1 MDISVKTEVR
11 NLKQSFLLDERM
23 DDATQVNSA
32 TFCLDFNATTSIYT
46 FFLYKILYYSVFV
59 QILS

>member
-11 NLKQSFLLDERM
+11 NLKQSFLLGERM

-32 TFCLDFNATTSIYT
+32 TFCLDFNAITSIYT
-46 FFLYKILYYSVFV
+46 FLYKILYYSVFV